1 MQTESTLTAEQQEVR
16 RTGVGSSEIAILA
29 GLDPYRT
36 PLDLYARKLG
46 LDDFR
51 DTAPMRWGRRLEAAI
66 AAEYEESQGV
76 RLVSPGTMR
85 HEKHPVV
92 VATPDRIV
100 FPSILTAPAQRVL
113 EIKTASAR
121 MADEWGDP
129 GTDEVPQRYVAQ
141 VAWEMA
147 VTGLPTA
154 DLAVLIAGNDFR
166 IYHLTRDEDLEAGL
180 IELAERFWRDH
191 VEPRR
196 PPIETAPPASVCDYL
211 KRRYPRDSG
220 AILDADP
227 ALNETVQAYLLARQ
241 GRDEDAAAVEE
252 LEARI
257 KTAIGDASG
266 IRGAW
271 GQITWKATKD
281 RREIDWEAIA
291 RAAGATDDLIAK
303 HTTTKPG
310 ARRFLAKLN
319 G

>member
-1 MQTESTLTAEQQEVR
+1 MQTESTLTPEQMEIR
-16 RTGVGSSEIAILA
+16 KTGIGSSEIAILA
-29 GLDPYRT
+29 GLDPYRSS
-36 PLDLYARKLG
+36 LDLYARKVG

-51 DTAPMRWGRRLEAAI
+51 DSKYMRWGRRLETVI
-66 AAEYEESQGV
+66 ADEYADQTGSV
-76 RLVSPGTMR
+76 LANPGTVR
-85 HEKHPVV
+85 CPKRPLVI
-92 VATPDRIV
+92 ATPDRVVI
-100 FPSILTAPAQRVL
+100 TPATFDWRKAV

-129 GTDEVPQRYVAQ
+129 GTDEVPQRYVCQ

-147 VTGLPTA
+147 ATGLPSA

-166 IYHLTRDEDLEAGL
+166 IYHLTRDLELEEGL
-180 IELAERFWRDH
+180 VELAERFWRDH

-196 PPIETAPPASVCDYL
+196 PPLETAQPQGVSDYL
-211 KRRYPRDSG
+211 KRAYPRDVG
-220 AILDADP
+220 PVLDADEETS
-227 ALNETVQAYLLARQ
+227 ALALQYAQARSAR
-241 GRDEDAAAVEE
+241 DSDAGVVEE

-257 KTAIGDASG
+257 KARIADAAG

-291 RAAGATDDLIAK
+291 REAGATDEIIQK
-303 HTTTKPG
+303 HTHAKAG
-310 ARRFLAKLN
+310 ARRFLPKFT